1 MILFV
6 NVLFSLFVSFFPAFL
21 SWSIVPHSG
30 IYPSLLW
37 YVILFRSQFPA
48 LSSMTLSIF
57 NFIQILERVG
67 LAELFIQ
74 IEEKMENVVLPSYV
88 DQTSHV
94 SALNSA
100 NKGGPST
107 KELCSNTDKAL
118 KNFFAS
124 INVSIVQNVS
134 SWRSLVSINY
144 NYIHT

>member
-6 NVLFSLFVSFFPAFL
+6 NVLFSLFVSFFTFL
-21 SWSIVPHSG
+21 SWSTVPHSG
-30 IYPSLLW
+30 IYPSSVL
-37 YVILFRSQFPA
+37 FPA

-57 NFIQILERVG
+57 KFIQILEKVG
-67 LAELFIQ
+67 LAELFIH
-74 IEEKMENVVLPSYV
+74 IEEKMEKVVLPSYV
-88 DQTSHV
+88 DQTAHV

-124 INVSIVQNVS
+124 FYVSIGHQ
-134 SWRSLVSINY
+134 
-144 NYIHT
+144 